1 MFEKSKGSRVEGI
14 KGFILLTLYLSISS
28 SLATPALAQA
38 PFYQGKT
45 VKIVV
50 GNTAGGFY
58 DRWARL
64 LARTMP
70 NYIPGNPDFIVQNMP
85 GAGSIVATNYV
96 HGVAKPDGLTILMP
110 NSAIY
115 LDQLVGRK
123 EVQFDLRKFAW
134 IGSPVSEPMLLYM
147 RADAP
152 YKSIADIRKAKESP
166 KCGSTGTS
174 SSDFILARLLEEVLP
189 PLKIRTVLGYP
200 GGSEIDLA
208 VERGEVQCRGMTASP
223 FFGRE
228 PFLTWQKTGFVRVI
242 IYTGQKRDP
251 RIADVPTIYELFDK
265 EKVSEADRRVAEVI
279 LAAEG
284 FGRPLLAA
292 SGAPAERVKTL
303 RHAFAS
309 VMKDQELLAETK
321 KGKMDVDPASGEEL
335 EELAKRIMDQPREV
349 IERVKKFLG
358 N

>member
-1 MFEKSKGSRVEGI
+1 M
-14 KGFILLTLYLSISS
+14 
-28 SLATPALAQA
+28 
-38 PFYQGKT
+38 
-45 VKIVV
+45 
-50 GNTAGGFY
+50 
-58 DRWARL
+58 
-64 LARTMP
+64 
-70 NYIPGNPDFIVQNMP
+70 
-85 GAGSIVATNYV
+85 
-96 HGVAKPDGLTILMP
+96 
-110 NSAIY
+110 
-115 LDQLVGRK
+115 
-123 EVQFDLRKFAW
+123 
-134 IGSPVSEPMLLYM
+134 
-147 RADAP
+147 
-152 YKSIADIRKAKESP
+152 
-166 KCGSTGTS
+166 
-174 SSDFILARLLEEVLP
+174 
-189 PLKIRTVLGYP
+189 LGYP